1 MRRERLEIINKI
13 LSFCRR
19 PQMKTHVIY
28 RCGITYVMLQKYL
41 KYLIPCGLLSS
52 FKKNGREFFQV
63 TEKGKKFL
71 RRYENLKK
79 LL

>member
-1 MRRERLEIINKI
+1 
-13 LSFCRR
+13 
-19 PQMKTHVIY
+19 MKTHIIY
-28 RCGITYVMLQKYL
+28 KCGLTYQVLQKYL

-52 FKKNGREFFQV
+52 FEKNGKGFFQV
-63 TEKGKKFL
+63 TEKGKEFL